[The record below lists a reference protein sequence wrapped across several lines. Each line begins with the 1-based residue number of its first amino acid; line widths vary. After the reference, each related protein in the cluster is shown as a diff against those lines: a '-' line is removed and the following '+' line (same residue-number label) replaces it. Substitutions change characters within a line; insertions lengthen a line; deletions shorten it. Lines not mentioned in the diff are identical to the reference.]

1 MSIPHIDNVINPHIL
16 SGKRISS
23 ELIRMTRPNA
33 PLRSAAGKQRPQD
46 AAPRRLP
53 TQQRSRA
60 RVEHMLDIATDLIAA
75 AGSDALRMS
84 EVAEKAGVSIGSLY
98 QYFPDKT
105 AIIRT
110 LAERYNAQGRACVA
124 AELAAIGKAG
134 DLPVALERVT
144 DGYYAM
150 FIAEPVMLDIWSGTQ
165 ADKVLQEM
173 DAEDGRA
180 HAALLAAVM
189 QRLYPKADPHKCGST
204 AFLLMHLIAA
214 TVRLAITLP
223 RAEGNEVIATF
234 KQMALKDFRFRS

>member
-1 MSIPHIDNVINPHIL
+1 MKRDVQKSTSARSMSN
-16 SGKRISS
+16 
-23 ELIRMTRPNA
+23 EAT
-33 PLRSAAGKQRPQD
+33 
-46 AAPRRLP
+46 APRRLP
-53 TQQRSRA
+53 TQQRSRE
-60 RVEHMLDIATDLIAA
+60 RVERMLDIATALIAE

-98 QYFPDKT
+98 QYFPDKA

-110 LAERYNAQGRACVA
+110 LAERYNAQGRACVT
-124 AELAAIGKAG
+124 AELAKVGKIG
-134 DLPVALERVT
+134 DLPAALERVT

-165 ADKVLQEM
+165 ADKTLQEM

-180 HAALLAAVM
+180 HAAMLSEVLA
-189 QRLYPKADPHKCGST
+189 RLYPAAHPGECQSA

-223 RAEGNEVIATF
+223 RTDGDAVIEAF
-234 KQMALKDFRFRS
+234 KRMVLKDFRFRP